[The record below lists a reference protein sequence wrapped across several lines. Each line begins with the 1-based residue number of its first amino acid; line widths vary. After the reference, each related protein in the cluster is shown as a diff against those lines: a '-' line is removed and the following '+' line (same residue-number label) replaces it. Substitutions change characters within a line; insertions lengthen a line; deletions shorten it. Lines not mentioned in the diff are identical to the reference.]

1 MLMLLQK
8 FMFITFVSIFAL
20 PLGVSL
26 SFFLRIPIFIV
37 ICNGLAT
44 RDVRNYSKKGS
55 WEYDNPNNV
64 QRKGIFDLYFQDTTF
79 PLSQKCQWPVH
90 DCFVVR
96 IFPFVK
102 PFHTIT
108 QFFVHLA
115 EVALP
120 TNICWKEIPN
130 KFWCYSI
137 VCLLAT
143 TMSMAAQVWLLAH
156 LSPHSYVLIR
166 KFLPFEKNNQVHNV
180 QWIILISG
188 HQAELNNILDVL
200 YMFID
205 GLSNRVENEI
215 K

>member
-1 MLMLLQK
+1 MGRFQIILIHTQ
-8 FMFITFVSIFAL
+8 IRSIYI
-20 PLGVSL
+20 
-26 SFFLRIPIFIV
+26 FF
-37 ICNGLAT
+37 
-44 RDVRNYSKKGS
+44 S
-55 WEYDNPNNV
+55 
-64 QRKGIFDLYFQDTTF
+64 FQDTTF

-102 PFHTIT
+102 PFRTIT

-156 LSPHSYVLIR
+156 LSPHSNVLIR
-166 KFLPFEKNNQVHNV
+166 KCLPFEKN
-180 QWIILISG
+180 IK
-188 HQAELNNILDVL
+188 
-200 YMFID
+200 YTMFNEWYWYLAIK
-205 GLSNRVENEI
+205 LS
-215 K
+215 

>member
-1 MLMLLQK
+1 MK
-8 FMFITFVSIFAL
+8 DADASSNFMFITFVSIFAL
-20 PLGVSL
+20 ALGVSL
-26 SFFLRIPIFIV
+26 SFLRIPIFIV

-44 RDVRNYSKKGS
+44 RDVRIYSKKGS
-55 WEYDNPNNV
+55 WEYTNPNNV

-90 DCFVVR
+90 DCFVVQ

-102 PFHTIT
+102 PFRTIT

-156 LSPHSYVLIR
+156 LSPHSYVLIL
-166 KFLPFEKNNQVHNV
+166 KCLPFEK
-180 QWIILISG
+180 
-188 HQAELNNILDVL
+188 
-200 YMFID
+200 
-205 GLSNRVENEI
+205 
-215 K
+215 

>member
-1 MLMLLQK
+1 M
-8 FMFITFVSIFAL
+8 T
-20 PLGVSL
+20 
-26 SFFLRIPIFIV
+26 
-37 ICNGLAT
+37 T

-79 PLSQKCQWPVH
+79 PLSQKCQWPIH

-120 TNICWKEIPN
+120 INICWKEIPN

-166 KFLPFEKNNQVHNV
+166 KCLPLKKNQIHNV
-180 QWIILISG
+180 QWIIVISG
-188 HQAELNNILDVL
+188 HQAELDNILDVL
-200 YMFID
+200 YIFTD
-205 GLSNRVENEI
+205 GLSNSAKNEI